1 MKLIYLSCF
10 FGVYPSFW
18 SQSPIK
24 KEYFLNCQTIPYR
37 HRVAFGKVS
46 LRMRWNWLRV
56 YCNFCGPSM
65 SSRRTFGKCF
75 TQARVSWAVEMGADD
90 PLWHSLSI
98 SPQEL
103 GHRRWRVQ
111 SQSFCSSVFMA
122 TINHSLVLLCSRGNL
137 CVRHREALVDKP
149 FPSSSTSNFIIQH
162 CTGLF
167 LPFYTRK
174 NKKQKHD
181 FIKGDTNASS
191 YFPSSGEIGDSLPRQ
206 LFKWTQQVMAS

>member
-1 MKLIYLSCF
+1 
-10 FGVYPSFW
+10 
-18 SQSPIK
+18 
-24 KEYFLNCQTIPYR
+24 
-37 HRVAFGKVS
+37 
-46 LRMRWNWLRV
+46 MRWNWLRV

-90 PLWHSLSI
+90 PLWHSPSI

>member
-1 MKLIYLSCF
+1 
-10 FGVYPSFW
+10 
-18 SQSPIK
+18 
-24 KEYFLNCQTIPYR
+24 
-37 HRVAFGKVS
+37 
-46 LRMRWNWLRV
+46 MRWNWLRV

-65 SSRRTFGKCF
+65 SSPRAFGKCF
-75 TQARVSWAVEMGADD
+75 TQARVSWAAEMGADD
-90 PLWHSLSI
+90 PLWHSPSI

-174 NKKQKHD
+174 KKKKHECISEYSPLINTLPFFVIGLYWFHQKRYEC
-181 FIKGDTNASS
+181 I
-191 YFPSSGEIGDSLPRQ
+191 L
-206 LFKWTQQVMAS
+206 LFAILWWNQRFTSPPAL